1 MNKIEYFGVFI
12 IYVIFVILILQFKSE
27 SNEMTLMVETSN
39 LQEWLDSQMSW
50 ESRNYVVSGK
60 DDFKS
65 KYSSYTSS
73 SPAKWSDLSYLDAFK
88 KFDNYSLEK
97 IYSTFSIYDDDL
109 KYLYDAQNIRKDLM
123 WIETVSINMYDGYID
138 ENDEAKSKFESNPVK
153 KFIQFTVKSPTD
165 MKKEA
170 VNMLFSPEYV
180 NKKNMFT
187 ALVKKGSEIILK
199 RQQSHVNTYG
209 YLIMF
214 SLLIILVINLVYWRK
229 KLQTT

>member
-1 MNKIEYFGVFI
+1 MNKLEYLGVFI
-12 IYVIFVILILQFKSE
+12 IYLLFVIWIVQFKSE
-27 SNEMTLMVETSN
+27 SNKMTLMVETSN

-60 DDFKS
+60 DDFKI

-73 SPAKWSDLSYLDAFK
+73 SPAKWSDLSYLADFK

-97 IYSTFSIYDDDL
+97 IYSTFAIYDDDL
-109 KYLYDAQNIRKDLM
+109 KYLYDAQNIRKELM

-153 KFIQFTVKSPTD
+153 TFIPFTVKSSND

-170 VNMLFSPEYV
+170 VNMLFSPEYI

-187 ALVKKGSEIILK
+187 ALVRKGSEIILK
-199 RQQSHVNTYG
+199 RQQSHVNTYN
-209 YLIMF
+209 YLIVF
-214 SLLIILVINLVYWRK
+214 TLLIILGVNLYYWRIK
-229 KLQTT
+229 AN

>member
-12 IYVIFVILILQFKSE
+12 IYVLFVVLVVLFKSE
-27 SNEMTLMVETSN
+27 SNKMALMIETSN

-73 SPAKWSDLSYLDAFK
+73 SPAKWSDLSYLSAFK
-88 KFDNYSLEK
+88 KFDNYSLEQ
-97 IYSTFSIYDDDL
+97 IYGTFSIYDTDL

-138 ENDEAKSKFESNPVK
+138 ENDEANSKIESHSVK
-153 KFIQFTVKSPTD
+153 KFIPVTAKSPTD

-187 ALVKKGSEIILK
+187 ALVKKGTEIILK

-209 YLIMF
+209 YLIMLNL
-214 SLLIILVINLVYWRK
+214 LLIVAVNLVYWRK
-229 KLQTT
+229 LTRQ